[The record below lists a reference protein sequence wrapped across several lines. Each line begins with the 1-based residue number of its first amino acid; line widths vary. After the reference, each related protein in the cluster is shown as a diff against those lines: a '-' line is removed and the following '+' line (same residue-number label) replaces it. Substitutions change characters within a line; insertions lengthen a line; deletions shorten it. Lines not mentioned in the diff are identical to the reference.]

1 MKVNV
6 RAWARFSRSAIF
18 EKRSTQQ
25 MSIATKRGDGGQTG
39 LAGGIRV
46 SKTHPRVECY
56 GTIDELISQMGFA
69 RSICQD
75 AEIAERVKTIQR
87 ELYKVGSAIATPPE
101 SKKTPPEITAAMV
114 DALEAEVHRIEAEP
128 GVLADWSLPG
138 GAPDAAALDV
148 ARTICRRAERLA
160 ASLMEAGVI
169 QNPNI
174 LAYLNRLSDVLWL
187 FGRLVEARRGVD
199 STLRTEDK
207 PGPRWSRAW

>member
-1 MKVNV
+1 
-6 RAWARFSRSAIF
+6 
-18 EKRSTQQ
+18 

-39 LAGGIRV
+39 LAGGVRA

-75 AEIAERVKTIQR
+75 AEVRDRIKALQR
-87 ELYKVGSAIATPPE
+87 ELYKVGSAVATPPE
-101 SKKTPPEITAAMV
+101 SKKAPPEITPAMV

-138 GAPDAAALDV
+138 ELPDAAALDV
-148 ARTICRRAERLA
+148 ARAVCRRAERLA
-160 ASLMEAGVI
+160 TGLMEAAVI
-169 QNPNI
+169 TNPSI

-187 FGRLVEARRGVD
+187 LGRLLEARKGAD
-199 STLRTEDK
+199 SSLRSKDQ
-207 PGPRWSRAW
+207 PGARWSRA

>member
-1 MKVNV
+1 
-6 RAWARFSRSAIF
+6 
-18 EKRSTQQ
+18 

-69 RSICQD
+69 RSICGD
-75 AEIAERVKTIQR
+75 AEVAERVKAIQR

-101 SKKTPPEITAAMV
+101 SKKTPPEITPAMV

-128 GVLADWSLPG
+128 GVPADWSLPG
-138 GAPDAAALDV
+138 GTPDAAALDV
-148 ARTICRRAERLA
+148 ARTVCRRAERLA
-160 ASLMEAGVI
+160 TSLMEAGVI
-169 QNPNI
+169 QNPSI

-187 FGRLVEARRGVD
+187 YGRLVEARLGVD
-199 STLRTEDK
+199 SSLRTEDK

>member
-1 MKVNV
+1 
-6 RAWARFSRSAIF
+6 
-18 EKRSTQQ
+18 

-69 RSICQD
+69 RAICPD
-75 AEIAERVKTIQR
+75 ADICEKVMAIQR
-87 ELYKVGSAIATPPE
+87 ELYKVGSALATPPE
-101 SKKTPPEITAAMV
+101 SKKTPPVITAEMV

-128 GVLADWSLPG
+128 GVLGDWSLPG
-138 GAPDAAALDV
+138 GTPDGAALDV

-160 ASLMEAGVI
+160 TGLMETGI
-169 QNPNI
+169 ISNPYI
-174 LAYLNRLSDVLWL
+174 LAYLNRLSDLLWL
-187 FGRLVEARRGVD
+187 FGRQIEARRGVD
-199 STLRTEDK
+199 SKLRSADN

>member
-1 MKVNV
+1 
-6 RAWARFSRSAIF
+6 
-18 EKRSTQQ
+18 

-39 LAGGIRV
+39 LSGGIRV

-69 RSICQD
+69 RSICHD
-75 AEIAERVKTIQR
+75 ADIAARVERIQR

-148 ARTICRRAERLA
+148 ARTVCRRAERLA
-160 ASLMEAGVI
+160 TALVEAGII

-174 LAYLNRLSDVLWL
+174 LAYLNRLSDALWL
-187 FGRLVEARRGVD
+187 FGRLVEARLGVD
-199 STLRTEDK
+199 STLRTTEK
-207 PGPRWSRAW
+207 AGPRWSRAW

>member
-1 MKVNV
+1 
-6 RAWARFSRSAIF
+6 
-18 EKRSTQQ
+18 

-75 AEIAERVKTIQR
+75 ADVASRIERTQR
-87 ELYKVGSAIATPPE
+87 DLYKVGSAIATPPE
-101 SKKTPPEITAAMV
+101 SKKAPPEITPEMV

-148 ARTICRRAERLA
+148 ARTVCRRAERHATALT
-160 ASLMEAGVI
+160 EAGVI
-169 QNPNI
+169 QNPSV

-187 FGRLVEARRGVD
+187 WGRLVEARKGVD
-199 STLRTEDK
+199 SSLRTSDK
-207 PGPRWSRAW
+207 AGPRWSRAW

>member
-1 MKVNV
+1 
-6 RAWARFSRSAIF
+6 
-18 EKRSTQQ
+18 

-75 AEIAERVKTIQR
+75 AEVCERVKAIQR

-101 SKKTPPEITAAMV
+101 SKKTPPEITPAMV

-148 ARTICRRAERLA
+148 ARTVCRRAERLA
-160 ASLMEAGVI
+160 TGLLESGVI
-169 QNPNI
+169 QNPSI

-199 STLRTEDK
+199 SSLRTGDK